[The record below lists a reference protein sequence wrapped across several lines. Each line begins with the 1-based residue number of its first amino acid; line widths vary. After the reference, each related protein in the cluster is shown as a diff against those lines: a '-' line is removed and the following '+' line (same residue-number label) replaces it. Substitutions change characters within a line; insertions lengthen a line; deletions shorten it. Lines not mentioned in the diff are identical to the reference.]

1 VEHVLSGRSKLLS
14 SDAEV
19 SEAEKDPVT
28 ALAEEIRAAVAETA
42 PSLAA
47 GAATQGRPS
56 SAEELEEVRTPLS
69 RAQAHVTPSI
79 PEGAPHSGLKR
90 LALRL
95 LRFLW
100 RDQASFNAL
109 SLEAQIGL
117 LHAVEQERRDRTER
131 LADLASEIAAL
142 RGDLEKWKRD
152 QERERE
158 AAGQRLERT
167 LDLRDASLRR
177 RASIQDG
184 RIAAL
189 EASGPT
195 AGPSSAPSPAAAEIP
210 PGVYSL
216 FEERFRG
223 EPAAVAE
230 KQSFYLPFLKDLP
243 GPVLDVGCGRGEFL
257 AMLREAGVK
266 ASGVETNPLSVALG
280 REAGLEIEEGD
291 GIAAL
296 ERRAAGSLGGVV
308 AFQVVEHWPAAATWA
323 FLRAARRALAP
334 GGTLIAETINTDSLS
349 ALKAFF
355 LDPTHVRPVPADALR
370 FLAEAAGFAD
380 ARIEYRAPLPPEERL
395 AEASPNDARLNRL
408 LFGPQDYALVARVP
422 REIR

>member
-1 VEHVLSGRSKLLS
+1 M
-14 SDAEV
+14 

-42 PSLAA
+42 PSFAA
-47 GAATQGRPS
+47 GAATEGKPS
-56 SAEELEEVRTPLS
+56 FAEELEEVRTPMS

-117 LHAVEQERRDRTER
+117 LHAVEQETER
-131 LADLASEIAAL
+131 LADLATEVAALRDGHATQIAAL

-152 QERERE
+152 QEGERE

-167 LDLRDASLRR
+167 LDLWEASLRR
-177 RASIQDG
+177 RAAIQDG

-189 EASGPT
+189 EASGPI
-195 AGPSSAPSPAAAEIP
+195 AGQPSPPRPVAAEIP
-210 PGVYSL
+210 SGVYSL

-230 KQSFYLPFLKDLP
+230 KQGFYLPFLKDLP

-257 AMLREAGVK
+257 AMLRGAGVK

-380 ARIEYRAPLPPEERL
+380 PRIEYRAPLPPEERL